1 MEKIKIIMNWLEKV
15 KLNRK
20 LKREQAENKRQMKRT
35 RALKEGAVKKKG
47 KAALCLGGGGARARG
62 SAWAPRT

>member
-35 RALKEGAVKKKG
+35 RALKEGAVKKK
-47 KAALCLGGGGARARG
+47 ARLLFALAEAERADL
-62 SAWAPRT
+62 PI